1 MIRHSTGGSLLALAL
16 AASAPAVATA
26 PPITSA
32 DDLGTAVS
40 AQIACAGI
48 S

>member
-1 MIRHSTGGSLLALAL
+1 MIRYSSRCSVLALAL
-16 AASAPAVATA
+16 AASAPVLAAA

-40 AQIACAGI
+40 AQLA
-48 S
+48 